1 MARRHVRAGEQN
13 ITRQRKVIAERERDG
28 HDSLESKRLLARFE
42 EIQELHIAD
51 RDRLEIELAEIS
63 K

>member
-1 MARRHVRAGEQN
+1 MSGRVNGTLLISAKSSPNWNVVVTFRT
-13 ITRQRKVIAERERDG
+13 TRNGCLPALTSFK
-28 HDSLESKRLLARFE
+28 K
-42 EIQELHIAD
+42 LHIAD